1 MQASRPNND
10 RTLSAAADCPRGVP
24 PDVVLVVML
33 IVDDDPALARFDAI
47 VLDWNMPCH
56 GRRRVC
62 RAVRV
67 EYLQ

>member
-1 MQASRPNND
+1 
-10 RTLSAAADCPRGVP
+10 VP